1 MNPGSGLA
9 VASISWPLARL
20 GEGIEELVRR
30 ARLHAAPHEPIAVPP
45 SVVRDGAGELR
56 RWIGWAA
63 DRLGLEAKPV
73 EATAGTLA
81 QLVEQ
86 AGPALLQFN
95 DRDGPRFLLLL
106 RARRGTPQLVC
117 PDLRVRSCATEE
129 VCALLT
135 AEHEAPLRPQI
146 AHLLALAQVPESRA
160 RRVGA
165 ALARERL
172 ATARIGGC
180 WILRLPAT
188 TGFWQQLVQARVP
201 HKLAL
206 MLATF
211 ALVYTLELM
220 SWALVGAAA
229 LDGRLDLG
237 WLAAWA
243 LLLLSMVPI
252 GLLGG
257 WFNSMLAI
265 DASRL
270 LKSRMLAGALS
281 LDTEEVRRQGVGQ
294 LLGRVMDSQA
304 FEALAVNGGL
314 SAIVAIVELA
324 LAAWVMS
331 LGAGGMLH
339 VALLAAWVA
348 IALALALRYVGKL
361 RAWTAMRLDMTHDL
375 VERMVGHRTT
385 LAQEWPARR
394 DAREDRTIKDY
405 LHASSRM
412 DRAVMPFLAGVPS
425 GWMVLGLAGLAPAFV
440 LGSATPGQLAIGLG
454 GVYLANRALDG
465 IAAGLDA
472 AARAAIAWKQVGPL
486 FRAAARPAAT
496 MPFVS
501 APPTQPGAHVP
512 AKWAPVRRQEHA
524 QNGESHLDRGAERLI
539 DAEGLVYRYEARDEP
554 VLKNASLTIRHGE
567 RLLVE
572 GGSGGGK
579 STLASLLVGLRRPD
593 SGLLLLNGLDRNTLG
608 DAWHEFATEAPQFHE
623 NHILSGTLA
632 FNLLMGRNWPATDA
646 EIEEARELCVELGL
660 GDLIVRMPSGI
671 MQTVGETG
679 WQLSH
684 GEKSRIFLARALL
697 QDAQLTILDES
708 FAALDPETLQKC
720 LTCAQRRA
728 RTLMVIAHP

>member
-1 MNPGSGLA
+1 MRRETPLDI
-9 VASISWPLARL
+9 ASISWPLARL
-20 GEGIEELVRR
+20 GEGIDELVRR
-30 ARLHAAPHEPIAVPP
+30 ARLHVAPHEPVAVPP
-45 SVVRDGAGELR
+45 SVLRDGAGELR

-63 DRLGLEAKPV
+63 DRLGLEAKSV
-73 EATAGTLA
+73 EATAGTFA
-81 QLVEQ
+81 AVIEQ

-95 DRDGPRFLLLL
+95 ADDGPRFLLLL

-117 PDLRVRSCATEE
+117 PDLRVRGCATQE

-146 AHLLALAQVPESRA
+146 NHLLALAQVPPDRA

-165 ALARERL
+165 AIARERL
-172 ATARIGGC
+172 ATTRIGGC
-180 WILRLPAT
+180 WMLRLPAT
-188 TGFWQQLVQARVP
+188 TGFWHQLKQARVP
-201 HKLAL
+201 HKLAV
-206 MLATF
+206 MLAVF
-211 ALVYTLELM
+211 VVAYALEIM
-220 SWALVGAAA
+220 SWTLVGSAA

-252 GLLGG
+252 RLVGG
-257 WFNSMLAI
+257 WFDAMLAI

-270 LKSRMLAGALS
+270 LKSRMLAGALNF
-281 LDTEEVRRQGVGQ
+281 DTEEVRRQGVGQ

-314 SAIVAIVELA
+314 SAIVAVVELA
-324 LAAWVMS
+324 FAAWVMS

-339 VALLAAWVA
+339 LVLLGGWLVVAVV
-348 IALALALRYVGKL
+348 LALHYFARL

-394 DAREDRTIKDY
+394 DQREDQTVRDY
-405 LHASSRM
+405 LHASSGM

-425 GWMVLGLAGLAPAFV
+425 GWMVLGLAGLAPAFIW
-440 LGSATPGQLAIGLG
+440 GGATPGQLAIGLG
-454 GVYLANRALDG
+454 GVYLANRAFDG
-465 IAAGLDA
+465 IAAGLAA

-486 FRAAARPAAT
+486 FKAAARPAST
-496 MPFVS
+496 LPFVS
-501 APPTQPGAHVP
+501 APPTQPWP
-512 AKWAPVRRQEHA
+512 
-524 QNGESHLDRGAERLI
+524 DRGTTRLI
-539 DAEGLVYRYEARDEP
+539 DADGLVYRYAQRDEP
-554 VLKNASLTIRHGE
+554 VLKGASLTIRHGE

-579 STLASLLVGLRRPD
+579 STLASLLVGLRKPD
-593 SGLLLLNGLDRNTLG
+593 AGLLLLNGLDRNTLG

-632 FNLLMGRNWPATDA
+632 FNLLMGRNWPATDE
-646 EIEEARELCVELGL
+646 EIEEARALCVELGL
-660 GDLIVRMPSGI
+660 GDLIARMPSGM

-720 LTCAQRRA
+720 LNCAQRRA